1 MSNGW
6 ASRYKLSSQSNETPL
21 LQPRDGIRQQLPPFS
36 STVFL
41 DYLVRYIVA
50 DDQVHLVFFF
60 FFTLTSCQSI
70 RVVECPEFRQLCMV
84 LRETLIDDDI
94 PRRFKMREAIMKRGQ
109 KSFEALKYDLSVSFS
124 TFFFSRTLQIDIDQ
138 PSIAIS
144 RANQFYSRC
153 LGKLQDDL
161 LLGCDCSLDC
171 PRCHKWA
178 P

>member
-1 MSNGW
+1 MVGLQDTSFRVNRMKHLFSNLAMESGSSSPH
-6 ASRYKLSSQSNETPL
+6 SRRQYSWTTLSGLLSQM
-21 LQPRDGIRQQLPPFS
+21 I
-36 STVFL
+36 
-41 DYLVRYIVA
+41 RYISC
-50 DDQVHLVFFF
+50 FFF